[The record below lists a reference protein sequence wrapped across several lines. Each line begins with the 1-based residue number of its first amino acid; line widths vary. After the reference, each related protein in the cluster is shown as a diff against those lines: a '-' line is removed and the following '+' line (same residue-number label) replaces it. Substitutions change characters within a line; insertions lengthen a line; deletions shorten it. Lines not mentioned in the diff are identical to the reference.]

1 MLTNSI
7 GPASTTAGP
16 GVTAVGGGDWGG
28 DFAELRP
35 YRVGDRLSSI
45 HWQSLARYGV
55 ALVRQFDPEASG
67 LVRIVVDDRAGAH
80 HRHTYEDALSTTLAL
95 IEAAVH
101 AGLPVELSTFS
112 GRRATVAPTPEGLAG
127 VLELLATMGPRPS
140 SEWSHLDLLV
150 SEFGGFTIVTTATG
164 APRLPE
170 GLRRRAQV
178 VTS

>member
-1 MLTNSI
+1 M
-7 GPASTTAGP
+7 
-16 GVTAVGGGDWGG
+16 
-28 DFAELRP
+28 
-35 YRVGDRLSSI
+35 
-45 HWQSLARYGV
+45 
-55 ALVRQFDPEASG
+55 
-67 LVRIVVDDRAGAH
+67 
-80 HRHTYEDALSTTLAL
+80 
-95 IEAAVH
+95 
-101 AGLPVELSTFS
+101 
-112 GRRATVAPTPEGLAG
+112 APTPEGLAG